1 MTMEESPVAH
11 AIWSGSIN
19 FGLVSIPVKLYPAV
33 RSDEGIHFH
42 LLHDKDEGR
51 IHNVRKCEVCSQDVP
66 WEHVDKGWE
75 YAKGSYVV
83 VDDEE
88 LKKMKPEAT
97 QSIDIVEF
105 VDASEIDTMLYDT
118 PYYLEPEKRARRAY
132 ALLREALK
140 KSGKVGISKVVLR
153 TREHLAAVK
162 PAGSAI
168 VIELMH
174 FDKELVDAKS
184 FDLPPVSEKMPNQ
197 EMKMA
202 GMLID
207 SMTAK
212 FDAASFQDKYQE
224 ELRSLLEARAEN
236 KPLPKG
242 KAKAPAAARIVN
254 LLDVL
259 QKSLETTPKQ
269 RASPKRR
276 ASTRP
281 AHRKAG

>member
-1 MTMEESPVAH
+1 MAH
-11 AIWSGSIN
+11 AIWNGSIN
-19 FGLVSIPVKLYPAV
+19 FGLVSIPVKLFPAV

-51 IHNVRKCEVCSQDVP
+51 IRNVRKCEVCGQEIP
-66 WEHVDKGWE
+66 WEHLNKGWE
-75 YAKGSYVV
+75 YQKGSYVV
-83 VDDEE
+83 VDDDE

-105 VDASEIDTMLYDT
+105 VDANEIDSMLYDT
-118 PYYLEPEKRARRAY
+118 PYYVEPDKRARRAY
-132 ALLREALK
+132 ALLRESLK
-140 KSGKVGISKVVLR
+140 KSGKVGIAKVVLR

-162 PAGSAI
+162 PAGDAL

-174 FDKELVDAKS
+174 FDKELVDANTLE
-184 FDLPPVSEKMPNQ
+184 LPPANEKMPNE

-207 SMTAK
+207 SMTTK
-212 FDAASFQDKYQE
+212 FAASDFKDKYKE

-242 KAKAPAAARIVN
+242 KAKAPAATRVVN

-259 QKSLETTPKQ
+259 QKSLQTTQKHRTP
-269 RASPKRR
+269 AKRR
-276 ASTRP
+276 AHTHTG
-281 AHRKAG
+281 HRKAG

>member
-1 MTMEESPVAH
+1 MTMGESPMAH

-105 VDASEIDTMLYDT
+105 VDASEIDSMLYDT
-118 PYYLEPEKRARRAY
+118 PYYIEPEKRARRAY

-140 KSGKVGISKVVLR
+140 KSGKVGISRVVLR

-174 FDKELVDAKS
+174 FDKELVDPGT

-212 FDAASFQDKYQE
+212 FDAASFKDKY
-224 ELRSLLEARAEN
+224 
-236 KPLPKG
+236 
-242 KAKAPAAARIVN
+242 
-254 LLDVL
+254 
-259 QKSLETTPKQ
+259 
-269 RASPKRR
+269 
-276 ASTRP
+276 
-281 AHRKAG
+281 

>member
-1 MTMEESPVAH
+1 MAH
-11 AIWSGSIN
+11 AIWNGSIN

-33 RSDEGIHFH
+33 RPNEGIHFH

-51 IHNVRKCEVCSQDVP
+51 IRNVRKCEACGQDVP
-66 WEHVDKGWE
+66 WGQLDKGWE
-75 YAKGSYVV
+75 YEKGSYVV

-105 VDASEIDTMLYDT
+105 VDANEIDSMLYDT
-118 PYYLEPEKRARRAY
+118 PYYVEPEKRARRAY
-132 ALLREALK
+132 TLLREALK
-140 KSGKVGISKVVLR
+140 KSGKVGIAKVVLR

-162 PAGSAI
+162 PAGKAI

-174 FDKELVDAKS
+174 FDKELVDANS
-184 FDLPPVSEKMPNQ
+184 FELPPANEKMPDQ
-197 EMKMA
+197 EMKIA

-212 FDAASFQDKYQE
+212 FDASAFKDKYQE
-224 ELRSLLEARAEN
+224 ELRSLLVARAEN

-242 KAKAPAAARIVN
+242 KAKAPAGTRIVN

-259 QKSLETTPKQ
+259 QESLKTTKKH
-269 RASPKRR
+269 RAPTKRGS
-276 ASTRP
+276 STHP
-281 AHRKAG
+281 GHRKAG